1 MKLWK
6 SKKPIGGCV
15 PGKSA
20 ALKQDQQQDSHGS
33 FGNHHHPQQQ
43 QQQQT
48 DSNGIAL
55 APMLSVDRAMSPAQS
70 EDSGLAPERGT
81 TYATITLPRNALHL
95 AITFAERNDLSY
107 PPVVGALSPV
117 GHAADFLAPGD
128 RLHQI
133 DGISTIGLSNQKVMN
148 MLCAG
153 GPDTGPAIVEIEYS
167 LPEYTVSQNSL
178 CVTSKLAQIT
188 VERESGCLGLTL
200 RGGADYPLIVTH
212 VRPHGPVYKT
222 GRLKPGDRLLRVDN
236 VSLIGKTLA
245 EAQQIIKCGGHVSG
259 YTNLTIEYDVSVV
272 QSVEFSMG
280 PLLIEIERPM
290 NDKLGLVLCNYTPAV
305 PPPTGTVSGSSA
317 SGSSTPSSQEKI
329 QEETSGAAGV
339 FIASILPASIA
350 DRCGALSIGDQV
362 LSIDDTMIEHT
373 AFSPDEVMTILDTGT
388 GRGYTQMQ
396 IMPAHALAR
405 RGHTALGSPKYSFS
419 TLESRKS
426 STACRQRQRFARK
439 SSLPLE
445 TPGTPGTLMPSSAGG
460 GGGGGPAGSGILGMG
475 LGLCRAESFP
485 VLLDC
490 SQGAGIVLAEG
501 GSGSSSSGGTGS
513 GGGSGS
519 SGGAVTIAQIL
530 TDSVADRSGC
540 IQAGDRIV
548 AINKMYSLDAAAMR
562 QILDGGSS
570 RSNGNTAPANWL
582 ELEIEFDMPDA
593 VVPSSGVFSVKLLRA
608 GKCGLGLSVSG
619 SSHGGLVISDVKMGS
634 PAHRSGSLRVGD
646 ILLAVDQHPVQHF
659 NVDALLKEETTSGR
673 QNNHGSSD
681 FTTLTIKRVVL
692 PDFLPISSPIYSN
705 CPGPGM
711 GLGLGLGL
719 GSSTEHDLY
728 SSAYVT
734 AGKYADCVSLKSR
747 TPQPDYFRVP
757 SLDDAASLQSV
768 QMRQGTNG
776 WPGSGGTQSNS
787 RSFVTQPNT
796 QSLTTE
802 LPEEEDE
809 QEEQLY
815 PGYELNRYASVDC
828 TALPP
833 PMENKV
839 YGSAASSSS
848 KSSGSS
854 LHQIIFTVRLEPK
867 GGLLGITLAGS
878 EDITK
883 PITISGLVEGMFIE
897 SSKDSLLI
905 PCHTGGI
912 AYKNSQIQVGDQ
924 LLAIDEH
931 SVQGMPL
938 SHATSLLQNLGDLVD
953 LKILRSHDL
962 ANGSHHLPQTQAI
975 YAKVQR
981 RPRSPSANTEA
992 SKESVNGNG
1001 SATGNG
1007 NGSTNGNAN
1016 GNGNPNG
1023 KPRIFHVT
1031 LYKDKVYDD
1040 YGFSVSD
1047 GLYERGVFINRIR
1060 SGGPADMCGLLKPFD
1075 RIMQVNE
1082 MKTQDFDCCLT
1093 VPLIAAAG
1101 DKIEMIMQRSE

>member
-15 PGKSA
+15 PGKSS
-20 ALKQDQQQDSHGS
+20 ALKQEQELTTK
-33 FGNHHHPQQQ
+33 QQQ
-43 QQQQT
+43 QQQQQ

-95 AITFAERNDLSY
+95 AINFAERNDLSY
-107 PPVVGALSPV
+107 PPVIGALNPV

-133 DGISTIGLSNQKVMN
+133 DGISTIGLSNQKIMN
-148 MLCAG
+148 MLCATG
-153 GPDTGPAIVEIEYS
+153 ADTAPAIVEIEYS
-167 LPEYTVSQNSL
+167 LPECISQNSL
-178 CVTSKLAQIT
+178 YVTSKLAQIT

-212 VRPHGPVYKT
+212 VRLHGPVYKT
-222 GRLKPGDRLLRVDN
+222 GRIKPGDRLLRVDN
-236 VSLIGKTLA
+236 ISLIGKTLA
-245 EAQQIIKCGGHVSG
+245 EAQQIIKCGHVSG

-280 PLLIEIERPM
+280 PLLIEIERPL
-290 NDKLGLVLCNYTPAV
+290 NDKLGLVLCNYT
-305 PPPTGTVSGSSA
+305 SSA
-317 SGSSTPSSQEKI
+317 ASSA
-329 QEETSGAAGV
+329 GAATSTDKIDEVAQSGIY
-339 FIASILPASIA
+339 IASILPASIA
-350 DRCGALSIGDQV
+350 DRCGALSVGDQV

-373 AFSPDEVMTILDTGT
+373 AYSPDEVMTILDTST

-405 RGHTALGSPKYSFS
+405 RGHTTLGSPKYSFS

-426 STACRQRQRFARK
+426 TGRQRQRFVRK

-445 TPGTPGTLMPSSAGG
+445 GNGG
-460 GGGGGPAGSGILGMG
+460 GAGHTSS

-490 SQGAGIVLAEG
+490 SQGAGIVLGAA
-501 GSGSSSSGGTGS
+501 SSCGR
-513 GGGSGS
+513 
-519 SGGAVTIAQIL
+519 AVSIAQIL
-530 TDSVADRSGC
+530 PDSVADRSGC
-540 IQAGDRIV
+540 IQPGDRIV
-548 AINKMYSLDAAAMR
+548 AINKMYNLDAAAMR
-562 QILDGGSS
+562 QLLDGRAGS
-570 RSNGNTAPANWL
+570 GAPAAANWL
-582 ELEIEFDMPDA
+582 ELEVEFDMSDA
-593 VVPSSGVFSVKLLRA
+593 VVPSSGVFNVKLLRA
-608 GKCGLGLSVSG
+608 AKCGLGLSVSG
-619 SSHGGLVISDVKMGS
+619 SSHAGLVISDVKMGS
-634 PAHRSGSLRVGD
+634 PAHRCGSLRPGD

-659 NVDALLKEETTSGR
+659 NVDALLKELPTPTPTPTS
-673 QNNHGSSD
+673 SAD
-681 FTTLTIKRVVL
+681 YTTLTIKRVVL
-692 PDFLPISSPIYSN
+692 PDFLPSPIYSN
-705 CPGPGM
+705 CTT
-711 GLGLGLGL
+711 
-719 GSSTEHDLY
+719 STSGAVVAGENELY
-728 SSAYVT
+728 SSAYV
-734 AGKYADCVSLKSR
+734 AGKYGEGKYNDCVSLKSS
-747 TPQPDYFRVP
+747 TPQPDYFRGA
-757 SLDDAASLQSV
+757 SLDETGSLQSV
-768 QMRQGTNG
+768 QLRHAAPNGG
-776 WPGSGGTQSNS
+776 WPTGNGCSNS
-787 RSFVTQPNT
+787 RSFAGAPNT

-802 LPEEEDE
+802 LPVEEEDE
-809 QEEQLY
+809 QDEDDQQQPQQHHAPY
-815 PGYELNRYASVDC
+815 AGYELNRYASVDC

-833 PMENKV
+833 PMESKV

-883 PITISGLVEGMFIE
+883 PITISGLVEG
-897 SSKDSLLI
+897 
-905 PCHTGGI
+905 GI
-912 AYKNSQIQVGDQ
+912 AHKNGQIHVGDQ

-938 SHATSLLQNLGDLVD
+938 SHATSQLHNLGDLVD
-953 LKILRSHDL
+953 LKILRSHDINNSASGNCSL
-962 ANGSHHLPQTQAI
+962 PANQAI

-992 SKESVNGNG
+992 SNS
-1001 SATGNG
+1001 
-1007 NGSTNGNAN
+1007 NA
-1016 GNGNPNG
+1016 
-1023 KPRIFHVT
+1023 KDQQQQQQQRVFHVT

-1060 SGGPADMCGLLKPFD
+1060 SGGPADMCGQLKPFD

>member
-33 FGNHHHPQQQ
+33 FGNHHNP

-107 PPVVGALSPV
+107 PPVVGALNPV

-305 PPPTGTVSGSSA
+305 PPTTATVSGSSA

-460 GGGGGPAGSGILGMG
+460 PAGSGILGMG

-501 GSGSSSSGGTGS
+501 GSGSSSSGGAGS

-530 TDSVADRSGC
+530 NDSVADRSGC

-659 NVDALLKEETTSGR
+659 NVDALLKEETASGR
-673 QNNHGSSD
+673 QNNHGNSD

-705 CPGPGM
+705 CPGPGV

-787 RSFVTQPNT
+787 RSFVPQPNT

-883 PITISGLVEGMFIE
+883 PITISGLVEG
-897 SSKDSLLI
+897 
-905 PCHTGGI
+905 GI

-1007 NGSTNGNAN
+1007 NGNTNGTA
-1016 GNGNPNG
+1016 NGNPNG

>member
-1 MKLWK
+1 LF
-6 SKKPIGGCV
+6 
-15 PGKSA
+15 A
-20 ALKQDQQQDSHGS
+20 
-33 FGNHHHPQQQ
+33 
-43 QQQQT
+43 
-48 DSNGIAL
+48 
-55 APMLSVDRAMSPAQS
+55 VDRAMSPAQS

-148 MLCAG
+148 MLCSG
-153 GPDTGPAIVEIEYS
+153 GSESSPAIVEIEYS
-167 LPEYTVSQNSL
+167 LPEYSKCLSSSPPQGHAQAILHHDGGLSLAVSQNSL

-222 GRLKPGDRLLRVDN
+222 GRIKPGDRLLRVDN

-305 PPPTGTVSGSSA
+305 AASG
-317 SGSSTPSSQEKI
+317 SGSSTPPSNAPDKI
-329 QEETSGAAGV
+329 EESAGV

-350 DRCGALSIGDQV
+350 DRCGALSVGDQV

-426 STACRQRQRFARK
+426 TAGRQRQRFARK

-445 TPGTPGTLMPSSAGG
+445 GPLSGATSATPISAVGGTNSS
-460 GGGGGPAGSGILGMG
+460 SSNLGMG
-475 LGLCRAESFP
+475 LGGLCRAESFP

-490 SQGAGIVLAEG
+490 SHGAGIILTDGHVG
-501 GSGSSSSGGTGS
+501 NQNGTGS
-513 GGGSGS
+513 AAGSGA
-519 SGGAVTIAQIL
+519 GAGVTIAQIL
-530 TDSVADRSGC
+530 ADSVADRSGC

-562 QILDGGSS
+562 QLLEGGSAN
-570 RSNGNTAPANWL
+570 RGGGVLAAPANWL

-619 SSHGGLVISDVKMGS
+619 SSHGGLVIADVKMGS
-634 PAHRSGSLRVGD
+634 PAHRSGSLRSGD

-659 NVDALLKEETTSGR
+659 NVDALLKEEGR
-673 QNNHGSSD
+673 GPHSSNSD

-692 PDFLPISSPIYSN
+692 PDFLPMSSPIYSN
-705 CPGPGM
+705 CPPV
-711 GLGLGLGL
+711 GLGLSLA
-719 GSSTEHDLY
+719 SSGGDHDLY

-734 AGKYADCVSLKSR
+734 SSGKYADCVSLKSR

-757 SLDDAASLQSV
+757 SMDDASLQSV
-768 QMRQGTNG
+768 QLRHGPGTGAGPGQSNG
-776 WPGSGGTQSNS
+776 WPSASNNS
-787 RSFVTQPNT
+787 RSFVSPPNT

-809 QEEQLY
+809 QEQLY

-833 PMENKV
+833 PMESKV

-883 PITISGLVEGMFIE
+883 PITISGLVEG
-897 SSKDSLLI
+897 
-905 PCHTGGI
+905 GI
-912 AYKNSQIQVGDQ
+912 AHKNGQIHVGDQ

-938 SHATSLLQNLGDLVD
+938 SHATSLLQNLGELVD

-962 ANGSHHLPQTQAI
+962 ANGSSGASHLLPQTQAI

-992 SKESVNGNG
+992 SKESLGNG
-1001 SATGNG
+1001 SSSNNNNNNSNANGSGNTNGNG
-1007 NGSTNGNAN
+1007 NG
-1016 GNGNPNG
+1016 NG

-1101 DKIEMIMQRSE
+1101 DKIEMIMQRTE

>member
-15 PGKSA
+15 PGKSS
-20 ALKQDQQQDSHGS
+20 ALKQEQELHH
-33 FGNHHHPQQQ
+33 HHHPHPHPHPQQLQ
-43 QQQQT
+43 QHPQSE
-48 DSNGIAL
+48 SNGIAL

-107 PPVVGALSPV
+107 PPVVGALNPV

-148 MLCAG
+148 MLCADASG
-153 GPDTGPAIVEIEYS
+153 GGAPAIVEIEYS
-167 LPEYTVSQNSL
+167 LPEYISQNSL
-178 CVTSKLAQIT
+178 CVSSKLAQIT

-222 GRLKPGDRLLRVDN
+222 GRIKPGDRLLRVDN
-236 VSLIGKTLA
+236 ISLIGKTLA
-245 EAQQIIKCGGHVSG
+245 EAQQIIKCGGVHVSGG

-290 NDKLGLVLCNYTPAV
+290 NDKLGLVLCNYTAAMAAA
-305 PPPTGTVSGSSA
+305 GSNSVSG
-317 SGSSTPSSQEKI
+317 SGSSTPSSGGEKLEDMVLVVT
-329 QEETSGAAGV
+329 QPGV
-339 FIASILPASIA
+339 YIASILPASIA
-350 DRCGALSIGDQV
+350 DRCGALSVGDQV
-362 LSIDDTMIEHT
+362 LSIDDTMIEHS
-373 AFSPDEVMTILDTGT
+373 AYSPDEVMTILDTST

-426 STACRQRQRFARK
+426 TSASATTGRQRQRFARK

-445 TPGTPGTLMPSSAGG
+445 GLPMAVAAGG
-460 GGGGGPAGSGILGMG
+460 GGGAGGAGQGHASSS

-490 SQGAGIVLAEG
+490 SQGAGIVLAG
-501 GSGSSSSGGTGS
+501 GDA
-513 GGGSGS
+513 
-519 SGGAVTIAQIL
+519 GGAMTIGQIL
-530 TDSVADRSGC
+530 ADSVADRSGC
-540 IQAGDRIV
+540 IQIGDRIV
-548 AINKMYSLDAAAMR
+548 AINKMYSLDAMAMR
-562 QILDGGSS
+562 QLLEGGSL
-570 RSNGNTAPANWL
+570 RHTSNGNGHGNGNGNGSNGNISNMNGAPANWL

-593 VVPSSGVFSVKLLRA
+593 VVPSSGVFNVKLLRA

-634 PAHRSGSLRVGD
+634 PAHRSGSLRAGD

-659 NVDALLKEETTSGR
+659 NVDSLLKDS
-673 QNNHGSSD
+673 QPMQQQSGSSPPVSPSSTAAD

-692 PDFLPISSPIYSN
+692 PDFLPMASSPIYSN
-705 CPGPGM
+705 CPSGM
-711 GLGLGLGL
+711 P
-719 GSSTEHDLY
+719 EHDLY

-734 AGKYADCVSLKSR
+734 AGKYADCISLKSR
-747 TPQPDYFRVP
+747 TPQPEYFRLP
-757 SLDDAASLQSV
+757 MQQQQQLEDQSSSSV
-768 QMRQGTNG
+768 QMRHVGG
-776 WPGSGGTQSNS
+776 GSFS
-787 RSFVTQPNT
+787 RSFGGANT

-802 LPEEEDE
+802 LPEEEEEDEDE
-809 QEEQLY
+809 QDEEEQQQEQLY
-815 PGYELNRYASVDC
+815 TGYELNRYASVDC

-833 PMENKV
+833 PMESKV

-878 EDITK
+878 EDIAK
-883 PITISGLVEGMFIE
+883 PITISGLVEG
-897 SSKDSLLI
+897 
-905 PCHTGGI
+905 GI
-912 AYKNSQIQVGDQ
+912 GHKNGQIHVGDQ

-953 LKILRSHDL
+953 LKILRSHADL
-962 ANGSHHLPQTQAI
+962 ANGSHHLPSQTQAI

-981 RPRSPSANTEA
+981 RPRSPS
-992 SKESVNGNG
+992 KESTCNGNLNG
-1001 SATGNG
+1001 SANG
-1007 NGSTNGNAN
+1007 SANGSTNGSAN
-1016 GNGNPNG
+1016 GCGSGSGNGSG
-1023 KPRIFHVT
+1023 KQRIFHVT

-1060 SGGPADMCGLLKPFD
+1060 SGGPADMCGQLKPFD

-1101 DKIEMIMQRSE
+1101 DKIEMIMQRTE

>member
-20 ALKQDQQQDSHGS
+20 ALKQDQQDAHGS
-33 FGNHHHPQQQ
+33 FNGHHHAQSQSQSQQQ
-43 QQQQT
+43 QHPQT
-48 DSNGIAL
+48 ETNGLAL

-107 PPVVGALSPV
+107 PPVVGALNPV

-133 DGISTIGLSNQKVMN
+133 DGITTIGLSNQKVIN

-153 GPDTGPAIVEIEYS
+153 GADAGPAIVEIEYS

-212 VRPHGPVYKT
+212 VRPHGPVHKT
-222 GRLKPGDRLLRVDN
+222 GRIKPGDRLLRVDN
-236 VSLIGKTLA
+236 ISLIGKTLA

-290 NDKLGLVLCNYTPAV
+290 NDKLGLVLCNYTPAG
-305 PPPTGTVSGSSA
+305 PNSA
-317 SGSSTPSSQEKI
+317 NSGSSTPSSGEKI
-329 QEETSGAAGV
+329 EESSGV

-373 AFSPDEVMTILDTGT
+373 AFTPDEVMTILDTST

-426 STACRQRQRFARK
+426 STAGRQRQRFARK

-445 TPGTPGTLMPSSAGG
+445 GAGQTNPGSGSAATGG
-460 GGGGGPAGSGILGMG
+460 GIHGSSSLGMG

-490 SQGAGIVLAEG
+490 SHGAGIVLADGVG
-501 GSGSSSSGGTGS
+501 GGGG
-513 GGGSGS
+513 GGGSA
-519 SGGAVTIAQIL
+519 GGAVAIAQIL
-530 TDSVADRSGC
+530 ADSVADRSGC
-540 IQAGDRIV
+540 IQVGDRIV
-548 AINKMYSLDAAAMR
+548 AINKMYSLDAASMR
-562 QILDGGSS
+562 QILEGGVAARTNAPS
-570 RSNGNTAPANWL
+570 SNGNSAPANWL

-593 VVPSSGVFSVKLLRA
+593 VVPSSGVFSVKLPRA

-619 SSHGGLVISDVKMGS
+619 SSHGGLVVSDVKMGS

-659 NVDALLKEETTSGR
+659 NVDALLKEEGR
-673 QNNHGSSD
+673 PSHGSSD

-705 CPGPGM
+705 CPASGLTM
-711 GLGLGLGL
+711 GLGVGLGL
-719 GSSTEHDLY
+719 GSGGDHDLY

-734 AGKYADCVSLKSR
+734 SGKYADCVSLKSR

-757 SLDDAASLQSV
+757 SMDDASLQSV
-768 QMRQGTNG
+768 QMRSGSGSGGQVNG
-776 WPGSGGTQSNS
+776 WPNS
-787 RSFVTQPNT
+787 RSYVAPQNT

-809 QEEQLY
+809 QEQLY

-833 PMENKV
+833 PMESKV

-883 PITISGLVEGMFIE
+883 PITISGVVE
-897 SSKDSLLI
+897 
-905 PCHTGGI
+905 GGI
-912 AYKNSQIQVGDQ
+912 AHKNSQIQVGDQ

-962 ANGSHHLPQTQAI
+962 ANGSHLLPQTQAI

-1001 SATGNG
+1001 AGSASGSGSGSGSGSSNG
-1007 NGSTNGNAN
+1007 
-1016 GNGNPNG
+1016 NG

>member
-6 SKKPIGGCV
+6 SKKPISGCV

-20 ALKQDQQQDSHGS
+20 ALKQDQQQ
-33 FGNHHHPQQQ
+33 QQQ
-43 QQQQT
+43 QQQQQDALNNGSFNGQHHHSQQHPQS
-48 DSNGIAL
+48 DSSGIAL

-148 MLCAG
+148 MLCSG
-153 GPDTGPAIVEIEYS
+153 GAESGPAIVEIEYS

-222 GRLKPGDRLLRVDN
+222 GRIKPGDRLLRVDN

-305 PPPTGTVSGSSA
+305 AASG
-317 SGSSTPSSQEKI
+317 SGSSTPPGSVPEKI
-329 QEETSGAAGV
+329 EESAGV

-350 DRCGALSIGDQV
+350 DRCGALSVGDQV

-373 AFSPDEVMTILDTGT
+373 AFGPDEVMTILDTGT

-426 STACRQRQRFARK
+426 TAGRQRQRFARK

-445 TPGTPGTLMPSSAGG
+445 GPLSGATSATPVTAGG
-460 GGGGGPAGSGILGMG
+460 ASSSSNLGMG

-490 SQGAGIVLAEG
+490 SHGAGIILADG
-501 GSGSSSSGGTGS
+501 VGTGS
-513 GGGSGS
+513 AAGSGA
-519 SGGAVTIAQIL
+519 GTGAVTIAQIL
-530 TDSVADRSGC
+530 ADSVADRSGC

-562 QILDGGSS
+562 QLLDGGSAN
-570 RSNGNTAPANWL
+570 RGGGAGAVAAPANWL

-619 SSHGGLVISDVKMGS
+619 SSHGGLVIADVKMGS
-634 PAHRSGSLRVGD
+634 PAHRSGSLRSGD

-659 NVDALLKEETTSGR
+659 NVDALLKEEGR
-673 QNNHGSSD
+673 GPHNNSNSD

-692 PDFLPISSPIYSN
+692 PDFLPMSSPIYSN
-705 CPGPGM
+705 CPPV
-711 GLGLGLGL
+711 GLGLGVGL
-719 GSSTEHDLY
+719 ATSGGDHDLY

-734 AGKYADCVSLKSR
+734 SSGKYADCVSLKSR

-757 SLDDAASLQSV
+757 SMDDASLQSV
-768 QMRQGTNG
+768 QLRHGPGTVQGPGQGQGNG
-776 WPGSGGTQSNS
+776 WTSANNS
-787 RSFVTQPNT
+787 RSFVSPPNT

-809 QEEQLY
+809 QEQEQLY

-833 PMENKV
+833 PMESKV

-878 EDITK
+878 EDVTK
-883 PITISGLVEGMFIE
+883 PITISGLVEG
-897 SSKDSLLI
+897 
-905 PCHTGGI
+905 GI
-912 AYKNSQIQVGDQ
+912 AHKNGQIHVGDQ

-953 LKILRSHDL
+953 LKILRGHDL
-962 ANGSHHLPQTQAI
+962 ANGSGGGHLLPQTQAI

-992 SKESVNGNG
+992 SKESL
-1001 SATGNG
+1001 GNG
-1007 NGSTNGNAN
+1007 NNNNNNNSSSSNATGSGNTNG
-1016 GNGNPNG
+1016 NG

-1101 DKIEMIMQRSE
+1101 DKIEMIMQRTE

>member
-15 PGKSA
+15 PGKST
-20 ALKQDQQQDSHGS
+20 ALKQDQHQQTHESKNSTSNG
-33 FGNHHHPQQQ
+33 FHHPQ
-43 QQQQT
+43 T
-48 DSNGIAL
+48 DTAL
-55 APMLSVDRAMSPAQS
+55 SPIISGVDRAMSPAQS

-107 PPVVGALSPV
+107 PPVVGSLNPV

-133 DGISTIGLSNQKVMN
+133 DGTSTIGLSNQKVMN

-153 GPDTGPAIVEIEYS
+153 GLDLGPAIVEIEYS
-167 LPEYTVSQNSL
+167 LPEYISQNSL

-212 VRPHGPVYKT
+212 VRPQGPVYKT
-222 GRLKPGDRLLRVDN
+222 GRIKPGDRLLRVDN
-236 VSLIGKTLA
+236 ISLIGKTLT

-290 NDKLGLVLCNYTPAV
+290 NEKLGLVLCNYPSGM
-305 PPPTGTVSGSSA
+305 PVSG
-317 SGSSTPSSQEKI
+317 SGSSTPSSGEKI
-329 QEETSGAAGV
+329 EESANI

-350 DRCGALSIGDQV
+350 DRCGALSVGDQV
-362 LSIDDTMIEHT
+362 LSIDETMIENS
-373 AFSPDEVMTILDTGT
+373 AFSPDELMTILDTST

-405 RGHTALGSPKYSFS
+405 HCHTALGSPKYSFG

-426 STACRQRQRFARK
+426 STAGRQRQRLSRK

-445 TPGTPGTLMPSSAGG
+445 SQVSTLSATGTAGVT
-460 GGGGGPAGSGILGMG
+460 AG

-490 SQGAGIVLAEG
+490 SQGAGIVLGESGANMPGAG
-501 GSGSSSSGGTGS
+501 GP
-513 GGGSGS
+513 
-519 SGGAVTIAQIL
+519 GAVTIDKIIA
-530 TDSVADRSGC
+530 DSVADRSGC
-540 IQAGDRIV
+540 IQTGDRIV

-562 QILDGGSS
+562 QLLEGGFT
-570 RSNGNTAPANWL
+570 RSGGGNSGTPANWL

-593 VVPSSGVFSVKLLRA
+593 VVPSSGVFSVKLLTA
-608 GKCGLGLSVSG
+608 GKRGLGLSVSG
-619 SSHGGLVISDVKMGS
+619 ASHGGLVISDVKMGS
-634 PAHRSGSLRVGD
+634 PAHRSGSLRSGD

-659 NVDALLKEETTSGR
+659 NVDALLTEEGR
-673 QNNHGSSD
+673 SQNSSQSFSE
-681 FTTLTIKRVVL
+681 FTTVTIKRVVL
-692 PDFLPISSPIYSN
+692 PDFLPMSIPIYSN
-705 CPGPGM
+705 CPASGNN
-711 GLGLGLGL
+711 LGTGIGA
-719 GSSTEHDLY
+719 SANFPTDHDLY
-728 SSAYVT
+728 SSTYVT
-734 AGKYADCVSLKSR
+734 AGKYADCVSLKSK
-747 TPQPDYFRVP
+747 TPQPEYFRVP
-757 SLDDAASLQSV
+757 SMDDASLQSV
-768 QMRQGTNG
+768 QLRSGAGSAGGQTKG
-776 WPGSGGTQSNS
+776 WSTGVNS
-787 RSFVTQPNT
+787 RSFVMPPNT

-809 QEEQLY
+809 QEQLY
-815 PGYELNRYASVDC
+815 AGYELNRYASVDC

-848 KSSGSS
+848 KSSCSS

-883 PITISGLVEGMFIE
+883 PITISGLVEG
-897 SSKDSLLI
+897 
-905 PCHTGGI
+905 GI
-912 AYKNSQIQVGDQ
+912 AQKNGQINVGDQ

-931 SVQGMPL
+931 SVQGIPL

-953 LKILRSHDL
+953 LKILRGHDL
-962 ANGSHHLPQTQAI
+962 ANRSHVPQAQAI
-975 YAKVQR
+975 YAKIQR
-981 RPRSPSANTEA
+981 RPRSPSSNMDGI
-992 SKESVNGNG
+992 KE
-1001 SATGNG
+1001 TGNG
-1007 NGSTNGNAN
+1007 NASQDDSAN
-1016 GNGNPNG
+1016 GIVSGS
-1023 KPRIFHVT
+1023 PRIFHVV

-1060 SGGPADMCGLLKPFD
+1060 TGGPADFCGLLKPFD

-1082 MKTQDFDCCLT
+1082 IKTQDFDCCLT

-1101 DKIEMIMQRSE
+1101 DKIEMIMQRTE

>member
-33 FGNHHHPQQQ
+33 FGNHHNP

-107 PPVVGALSPV
+107 PPVVGALNPV

-167 LPEYTVSQNSL
+167 LPEYISQNSL

-305 PPPTGTVSGSSA
+305 PPTTATVSGSSA

-460 GGGGGPAGSGILGMG
+460 PAGSGILGMG

-501 GSGSSSSGGTGS
+501 GSGSSSSGGAGS

-530 TDSVADRSGC
+530 NDSVADRSGC

-659 NVDALLKEETTSGR
+659 NVDALLKEETASGR
-673 QNNHGSSD
+673 QNNHGNSD

-705 CPGPGM
+705 CPGPGV

-776 WPGSGGTQSNS
+776 WPGIGGTQSNS
-787 RSFVTQPNT
+787 RSFVPQPNT

-883 PITISGLVEGMFIE
+883 PITISGLVEG
-897 SSKDSLLI
+897 
-905 PCHTGGI
+905 GI

-1007 NGSTNGNAN
+1007 NGNTNGTA
-1016 GNGNPNG
+1016 NGNPNG

>member
-6 SKKPIGGCV
+6 SKKPIVGCV

-20 ALKQDQQQDSHGS
+20 ALKQDQQQQQQESQNNTFNG
-33 FGNHHHPQQQ
+33 GHHHPS
-43 QQQQT
+43 T
-48 DSNGIAL
+48 DTSL

-107 PPVVGALSPV
+107 PPVVGSLSPV

-148 MLCAG
+148 MLCSG
-153 GPDTGPAIVEIEYS
+153 GSDAGPAIVEIEYS

-222 GRLKPGDRLLRVDN
+222 GRIKPGDRLLRVDN

-305 PPPTGTVSGSSA
+305 PMPTSG
-317 SGSSTPSSQEKI
+317 SGSSTPSSGEKI
-329 QEETSGAAGV
+329 EESAGV

-350 DRCGALSIGDQV
+350 DRCGALSVGDQV

-373 AFSPDEVMTILDTGT
+373 AFSPDEVMTILDTST

-426 STACRQRQRFARK
+426 STAGRQRQRFARK

-445 TPGTPGTLMPSSAGG
+445 NPVGT
-460 GGGGGPAGSGILGMG
+460 AGSSSTGGSVATTGIHGSSSLGMG

-490 SQGAGIVLAEG
+490 SHGAGIMLAESGSG
-501 GSGSSSSGGTGS
+501 GSGS
-513 GGGSGS
+513 
-519 SGGAVTIAQIL
+519 GGAVAIAQIL
-530 TDSVADRSGC
+530 ADSVADRSGC

-562 QILDGGSS
+562 QLLEGGSS
-570 RSNGNTAPANWL
+570 RNGGGNPTGTPANWL

-634 PAHRSGSLRVGD
+634 PAHRSGSLRSGD

-659 NVDALLKEETTSGR
+659 NVDALLKEEGSR
-673 QNNHGSSD
+673 SQNPSHSSSD

-692 PDFLPISSPIYSN
+692 PDFLPMSSPIYSN
-705 CPGPGM
+705 CPASGINLGM
-711 GLGLGLGL
+711 GMGV
-719 GSSTEHDLY
+719 STSTDHDLY

-757 SLDDAASLQSV
+757 SMDDASLQSV
-768 QMRQGTNG
+768 QMRS
-776 WPGSGGTQSNS
+776 GSGSGSGSTGGGGGGGQANCWSTGVNS
-787 RSFVTQPNT
+787 RSFVAPPNT

-809 QEEQLY
+809 QEQLY

-883 PITISGLVEGMFIE
+883 PITISGLVEG
-897 SSKDSLLI
+897 
-905 PCHTGGI
+905 GI
-912 AYKNSQIQVGDQ
+912 AHKNGQIHVSDQ

-962 ANGSHHLPQTQAI
+962 ANGSHLPQTQAI

-981 RPRSPSANTEA
+981 RPRSPSANTEG
-992 SKESVNGNG
+992 SKESGNGN
-1001 SATGNG
+1001 ANG
-1007 NGSTNGNAN
+1007 NGSTNGN
-1016 GNGNPNG
+1016 GSV
-1023 KPRIFHVT
+1023 KPRVFHVT

-1101 DKIEMIMQRSE
+1101 DKIEMIMQRTE

>member
-6 SKKPIGGCV
+6 SKKPISGCV

-20 ALKQDQQQDSHGS
+20 ALKQDQQQ
-33 FGNHHHPQQQ
+33 QQQ
-43 QQQQT
+43 QDSLNNGSFNGQHHHSQQHPQS
-48 DSNGIAL
+48 DSSGIAL

-95 AITFAERNDLSY
+95 AITFA
-107 PPVVGALSPV
+107 
-117 GHAADFLAPGD
+117 
-128 RLHQI
+128 
-133 DGISTIGLSNQKVMN
+133 
-148 MLCAG
+148 
-153 GPDTGPAIVEIEYS
+153 
-167 LPEYTVSQNSL
+167 
-178 CVTSKLAQIT
+178 
-188 VERESGCLGLTL
+188 
-200 RGGADYPLIVTH
+200 
-212 VRPHGPVYKT
+212 
-222 GRLKPGDRLLRVDN
+222 
-236 VSLIGKTLA
+236 
-245 EAQQIIKCGGHVSG
+245 
-259 YTNLTIEYDVSVV
+259 
-272 QSVEFSMG
+272 
-280 PLLIEIERPM
+280 
-290 NDKLGLVLCNYTPAV
+290 
-305 PPPTGTVSGSSA
+305 
-317 SGSSTPSSQEKI
+317 
-329 QEETSGAAGV
+329 
-339 FIASILPASIA
+339 
-350 DRCGALSIGDQV
+350 
-362 LSIDDTMIEHT
+362 
-373 AFSPDEVMTILDTGT
+373 
-388 GRGYTQMQ
+388 
-396 IMPAHALAR
+396 
-405 RGHTALGSPKYSFS
+405 GHTALGSPKYSFS

-426 STACRQRQRFARK
+426 TAGRQRQRFARK

-445 TPGTPGTLMPSSAGG
+445 GPLSSAASV
-460 GGGGGPAGSGILGMG
+460 PAGGTSNMG

-490 SQGAGIVLAEG
+490 SHGAGIILADALG
-501 GSGSSSSGGTGS
+501 NGTGAGTAAGSGAAA
-513 GGGSGS
+513 
-519 SGGAVTIAQIL
+519 GAVTIAKIL
-530 TDSVADRSGC
+530 ADSVADRSGC

-562 QILDGGSS
+562 QLLEGGNAN
-570 RSNGNTAPANWL
+570 RSGGGGGGGVAAPANWL

-619 SSHGGLVISDVKMGS
+619 SSHGGLVIADVKMGS
-634 PAHRSGSLRVGD
+634 PAHRSGSLRSGD

-659 NVDALLKEETTSGR
+659 NVDALLKEEARGPHSS
-673 QNNHGSSD
+673 NSD

-692 PDFLPISSPIYSN
+692 PDFLPMSSPIYSN
-705 CPGPGM
+705 CPPV
-711 GLGLGLGL
+711 GLGLGLA
-719 GSSTEHDLY
+719 SSGGDHDLY

-734 AGKYADCVSLKSR
+734 SSGKYADCVSLKSR

-757 SLDDAASLQSV
+757 SMDDASLQSV
-768 QMRQGTNG
+768 QLRHGPGAGSGSGQGQSNG
-776 WPGSGGTQSNS
+776 WPSNS
-787 RSFVTQPNT
+787 RSFVSPPNT

-809 QEEQLY
+809 QEQLY

-833 PMENKV
+833 PMESKV

-883 PITISGLVEGMFIE
+883 PITISGLVEG
-897 SSKDSLLI
+897 
-905 PCHTGGI
+905 GI
-912 AYKNSQIQVGDQ
+912 AHKNGQIHVGDQ

-938 SHATSLLQNLGDLVD
+938 SHATSLLQNLGELVD

-962 ANGSHHLPQTQAI
+962 ANGSSSGGGGGGGGGGDSHLLPQTQAI

-992 SKESVNGNG
+992 SKESNNNNSNANG
-1001 SATGNG
+1001 SGN
-1007 NGSTNGNAN
+1007 TNGNAN
-1016 GNGNPNG
+1016 GNG

>member
-20 ALKQDQQQDSHGS
+20 ALKQDQQQ
-33 FGNHHHPQQQ
+33 QQQ
-43 QQQQT
+43 QQQDSHNNSFNGHHHPPT
-48 DSNGIAL
+48 DTAL

-107 PPVVGALSPV
+107 PPVVGSLNPV

-153 GPDTGPAIVEIEYS
+153 GSDACPAIVEIEYS
-167 LPEYTVSQNSL
+167 LPECTVSQNSL

-222 GRLKPGDRLLRVDN
+222 GRIKPGDRLLRVDN

-290 NDKLGLVLCNYTPAV
+290 NDKLGLVLCNYTAAV
-305 PPPTGTVSGSSA
+305 PASG
-317 SGSSTPSSQEKI
+317 SGSSTPSSGEKI
-329 QEETSGAAGV
+329 EESAGV

-350 DRCGALSIGDQV
+350 DRCGALSVGDQV

-373 AFSPDEVMTILDTGT
+373 AFSPDEVMTILDTST

-426 STACRQRQRFARK
+426 STAGRQRQRFARK

-445 TPGTPGTLMPSSAGG
+445 NPACGTPGSTGGSVGTGGIHGSS
-460 GGGGGPAGSGILGMG
+460 SLGMG

-490 SQGAGIVLAEG
+490 SHGAGIILSESGSGSG
-501 GSGSSSSGGTGS
+501 GSG
-513 GGGSGS
+513 
-519 SGGAVTIAQIL
+519 AVAIAQIVA
-530 TDSVADRSGC
+530 DSVADRSGC

-562 QILDGGSS
+562 QLLEGGSS
-570 RSNGNTAPANWL
+570 RNGASNGTPANWL

-593 VVPSSGVFSVKLLRA
+593 VVPASGVFSVKLLRA

-634 PAHRSGSLRVGD
+634 PAHRSGSLRSGD

-659 NVDALLKEETTSGR
+659 NVDALLKEEGR
-673 QNNHGSSD
+673 SQNPSHSSSD
-681 FTTLTIKRVVL
+681 FTTLTIKRIVL
-692 PDFLPISSPIYSN
+692 PDFLPMSSPIYSN
-705 CPGPGM
+705 CPASGINLGM
-711 GLGLGLGL
+711 GMGV
-719 GSSTEHDLY
+719 STSTDHDLY

-757 SLDDAASLQSV
+757 SMDDASLQSV
-768 QMRQGTNG
+768 QLRS
-776 WPGSGGTQSNS
+776 GSGSNGGNQAGNSWSTGVNS
-787 RSFVTQPNT
+787 RSYVAPPNT

-809 QEEQLY
+809 QEQMY

-883 PITISGLVEGMFIE
+883 SITISGLVEG
-897 SSKDSLLI
+897 
-905 PCHTGGI
+905 GI
-912 AYKNSQIQVGDQ
+912 AHKNGQIHVGDQ

-962 ANGSHHLPQTQAI
+962 ANGSHLPQTQAI

-992 SKESVNGNG
+992 SKESGSGNVNGG
-1001 SATGNG
+1001 GA
-1007 NGSTNGNAN
+1007 AN
-1016 GNGNPNG
+1016 GNSGSG
-1023 KPRIFHVT
+1023 KPRVFHVT

>member
-6 SKKPIGGCV
+6 SKKPISGCV

-20 ALKQDQQQDSHGS
+20 ALKQDQQQ
-33 FGNHHHPQQQ
+33 QQQ
-43 QQQQT
+43 QDSLNNGSFNGQHHHSQQHPQS
-48 DSNGIAL
+48 DSSGIAL

-148 MLCAG
+148 MLCSG
-153 GPDTGPAIVEIEYS
+153 GSESGPAIVEIEYS

-222 GRLKPGDRLLRVDN
+222 GRIKPGDRLLRVDN

-305 PPPTGTVSGSSA
+305 AASG
-317 SGSSTPSSQEKI
+317 SGSSTPPSSAQEKI
-329 QEETSGAAGV
+329 EESAGV

-350 DRCGALSIGDQV
+350 DRCGALSVGDQV
-362 LSIDDTMIEHT
+362 LSIDDTMIEHN

-426 STACRQRQRFARK
+426 TAGRQRQRFARK

-445 TPGTPGTLMPSSAGG
+445 GPLSSAASV
-460 GGGGGPAGSGILGMG
+460 PAGGTSNMG

-490 SQGAGIVLAEG
+490 SHGAGIILADALG
-501 GSGSSSSGGTGS
+501 NGTGAGTAAGSGAAA
-513 GGGSGS
+513 
-519 SGGAVTIAQIL
+519 GAVTIAKIL
-530 TDSVADRSGC
+530 ADSVADRSGC

-562 QILDGGSS
+562 QLLEGGNAN
-570 RSNGNTAPANWL
+570 RSGGGGGGGVAAPANWL

-619 SSHGGLVISDVKMGS
+619 SSHGGLVIADVKMGS
-634 PAHRSGSLRVGD
+634 PAHRSGSLRSGD

-659 NVDALLKEETTSGR
+659 NVDALLKEEARGPHSS
-673 QNNHGSSD
+673 NSD

-692 PDFLPISSPIYSN
+692 PDFLPMSSPIYSN
-705 CPGPGM
+705 CPPV
-711 GLGLGLGL
+711 GLGLGLA
-719 GSSTEHDLY
+719 SSGGDHDLY

-734 AGKYADCVSLKSR
+734 SSGKYADCVSLKSR

-757 SLDDAASLQSV
+757 SMDDASLQSV
-768 QMRQGTNG
+768 QLRHGPGAGSGSGQGQSNG
-776 WPGSGGTQSNS
+776 WPSNS
-787 RSFVTQPNT
+787 RSFVSPPNT

-809 QEEQLY
+809 QEQLY

-833 PMENKV
+833 PMESKV

-883 PITISGLVEGMFIE
+883 PITISGLVEG
-897 SSKDSLLI
+897 
-905 PCHTGGI
+905 GI
-912 AYKNSQIQVGDQ
+912 AHKNGQIHVGDQ

-938 SHATSLLQNLGDLVD
+938 SHATSLLQNLGELVD

-962 ANGSHHLPQTQAI
+962 ANGSSSGGGGGGGGGGDSHLLPQTQAI

-992 SKESVNGNG
+992 SKESNNNNSNANG
-1001 SATGNG
+1001 SGN
-1007 NGSTNGNAN
+1007 TNGNAN
-1016 GNGNPNG
+1016 GNG

>member
-15 PGKSA
+15 PGKSS
-20 ALKQDQQQDSHGS
+20 ALKQEQELTTK
-33 FGNHHHPQQQ
+33 QQQ
-43 QQQQT
+43 QQQQQ

-95 AITFAERNDLSY
+95 AINFAERNDLSY
-107 PPVVGALSPV
+107 PPVIGALNPV

-133 DGISTIGLSNQKVMN
+133 DGISTIGLSNQKIMN
-148 MLCAG
+148 MLCATG
-153 GPDTGPAIVEIEYS
+153 ADTAPAIVEIEYS
-167 LPEYTVSQNSL
+167 LPECISQNSL
-178 CVTSKLAQIT
+178 YVTSKLAQIT

-212 VRPHGPVYKT
+212 VRLHGPVYKT
-222 GRLKPGDRLLRVDN
+222 GRIKPGDRLLRVDN
-236 VSLIGKTLA
+236 ISLIGKTLA
-245 EAQQIIKCGGHVSG
+245 EAQQIIKCGHVSG

-280 PLLIEIERPM
+280 PLLIEIERPL
-290 NDKLGLVLCNYTPAV
+290 NDKLGLVLCNYT
-305 PPPTGTVSGSSA
+305 SSA
-317 SGSSTPSSQEKI
+317 TSSA
-329 QEETSGAAGV
+329 GAATSTDKIDEVAQSGIY
-339 FIASILPASIA
+339 IASILPASIA
-350 DRCGALSIGDQV
+350 DRCGALSVGDQV

-373 AFSPDEVMTILDTGT
+373 AYSPDEVMTILDTST

-405 RGHTALGSPKYSFS
+405 RGHTTLGSPKYSFS

-426 STACRQRQRFARK
+426 TGRQRQRFVRK

-445 TPGTPGTLMPSSAGG
+445 GNGG
-460 GGGGGPAGSGILGMG
+460 GAGHTSS

-490 SQGAGIVLAEG
+490 SQGAGIVLGAA
-501 GSGSSSSGGTGS
+501 SSCGR
-513 GGGSGS
+513 
-519 SGGAVTIAQIL
+519 AVSIAQIL
-530 TDSVADRSGC
+530 PDSVADRSGC
-540 IQAGDRIV
+540 IQPGDRIV

-562 QILDGGSS
+562 QLLDGRAGS
-570 RSNGNTAPANWL
+570 GAPAAANWL
-582 ELEIEFDMPDA
+582 ELEVEFDMPDA
-593 VVPSSGVFSVKLLRA
+593 VVPSSGVFNVKLLRA
-608 GKCGLGLSVSG
+608 AKCGLGLSVSG
-619 SSHGGLVISDVKMGS
+619 SSHAGLVISDVKMGS
-634 PAHRSGSLRVGD
+634 PAHRCGSLRPGD

-659 NVDALLKEETTSGR
+659 NVDALLKELPTPTPTPTS
-673 QNNHGSSD
+673 SAD
-681 FTTLTIKRVVL
+681 YTTLTIKRVVL
-692 PDFLPISSPIYSN
+692 PDFLPSPIYSN
-705 CPGPGM
+705 CTT
-711 GLGLGLGL
+711 
-719 GSSTEHDLY
+719 STSGAVVAGENELY
-728 SSAYVT
+728 SSAYV
-734 AGKYADCVSLKSR
+734 AGKYGEGKYNDCVSLKSS
-747 TPQPDYFRVP
+747 TPQPDYFRGA
-757 SLDDAASLQSV
+757 SLDETGSLQSV
-768 QMRQGTNG
+768 QLRHAAPNGG
-776 WPGSGGTQSNS
+776 WPTGNGCSNS
-787 RSFVTQPNT
+787 RSFAGAPNT

-802 LPEEEDE
+802 LPVEEEDE
-809 QEEQLY
+809 QDEDDQQQSQSQPHHGPY
-815 PGYELNRYASVDC
+815 AGYELNRYASVDC

-833 PMENKV
+833 PMESKV

-883 PITISGLVEGMFIE
+883 PITISGLVEG
-897 SSKDSLLI
+897 
-905 PCHTGGI
+905 GI
-912 AYKNSQIQVGDQ
+912 AHKNGQIHVGDQ

-938 SHATSLLQNLGDLVD
+938 SHATSQLHNLGDLVD
-953 LKILRSHDL
+953 LKILRSHDINNSASGNCSL
-962 ANGSHHLPQTQAI
+962 PANQAI

-992 SKESVNGNG
+992 SNS
-1001 SATGNG
+1001 
-1007 NGSTNGNAN
+1007 NA
-1016 GNGNPNG
+1016 
-1023 KPRIFHVT
+1023 KDQQQQQQQQRVFHVT

-1060 SGGPADMCGLLKPFD
+1060 SGGPADMCGQLKPFD

>member
-6 SKKPIGGCV
+6 SKKPISGCV

-20 ALKQDQQQDSHGS
+20 ALKQDQQQ
-33 FGNHHHPQQQ
+33 QQQ
-43 QQQQT
+43 QDSLNNGSFNGQHHHSQQHPQS
-48 DSNGIAL
+48 DSSGIAL

-148 MLCAG
+148 MLCSG
-153 GPDTGPAIVEIEYS
+153 GAESGPAIVEIEYS

-222 GRLKPGDRLLRVDN
+222 GRIKPGDRLLRVDN

-305 PPPTGTVSGSSA
+305 AASG
-317 SGSSTPSSQEKI
+317 SGSSTPPSSVPEKI
-329 QEETSGAAGV
+329 EESAGV

-350 DRCGALSIGDQV
+350 DRCGALSVGDQV

-426 STACRQRQRFARK
+426 TAGRQRQRFARK

-445 TPGTPGTLMPSSAGG
+445 GPMSGATSATPVTAGG
-460 GGGGGPAGSGILGMG
+460 GTNSSSNLGMG

-490 SQGAGIVLAEG
+490 SHGAGIILADAIG
-501 GSGSSSSGGTGS
+501 NQTGTGPAT
-513 GGGSGS
+513 GSAAGA
-519 SGGAVTIAQIL
+519 GAVTIAQIL

-562 QILDGGSS
+562 QLLEGGSAN
-570 RSNGNTAPANWL
+570 RGGGGVAAPANWL

-619 SSHGGLVISDVKMGS
+619 SSHGGLVIADVKMGS
-634 PAHRSGSLRVGD
+634 PAHRSGSLRSGD

-659 NVDALLKEETTSGR
+659 NVDALLKEEGR
-673 QNNHGSSD
+673 GPHNSNSD

-692 PDFLPISSPIYSN
+692 PDFLPMSSPIYSN
-705 CPGPGM
+705 CPPV
-711 GLGLGLGL
+711 GLGLGLA
-719 GSSTEHDLY
+719 SSGGDHDLY

-734 AGKYADCVSLKSR
+734 SPGKYADCVSLKSR

-757 SLDDAASLQSV
+757 SMDDASLQSV
-768 QMRQGTNG
+768 QLRHGPGTGVGPGQSNG
-776 WPGSGGTQSNS
+776 WPNASNS
-787 RSFVTQPNT
+787 RSFVSPPNT

-809 QEEQLY
+809 QEQLY

-833 PMENKV
+833 PMESKV

-883 PITISGLVEGMFIE
+883 PITISGLVEG
-897 SSKDSLLI
+897 
-905 PCHTGGI
+905 GI
-912 AYKNSQIQVGDQ
+912 AHKNGQIHVGDQ

-938 SHATSLLQNLGDLVD
+938 SHATSLLQNLGELVD

-962 ANGSHHLPQTQAI
+962 ANGSGSGGGGSHLLPQTQAI

-992 SKESVNGNG
+992 SKESNNNNSNANGSGNTNGNG
-1001 SATGNG
+1001 SG
-1007 NGSTNGNAN
+1007 
-1016 GNGNPNG
+1016 NG

-1101 DKIEMIMQRSE
+1101 DKIEMIMQRTE

>member
-6 SKKPIGGCV
+6 SKKPIVGCV

-20 ALKQDQQQDSHGS
+20 ALKQDQQQ
-33 FGNHHHPQQQ
+33 QQQ
-43 QQQQT
+43 QQQQDSFNGHHHPPT
-48 DSNGIAL
+48 DTAL

-107 PPVVGALSPV
+107 PPVVGSLSPV

-153 GPDTGPAIVEIEYS
+153 GSDAGPAIVEIEYS

-222 GRLKPGDRLLRVDN
+222 GRIKPGDRLLRVDN

-290 NDKLGLVLCNYTPAV
+290 NDKLGLVLCNYTAAV
-305 PPPTGTVSGSSA
+305 PASG
-317 SGSSTPSSQEKI
+317 SGSSTPSSGEKI
-329 QEETSGAAGV
+329 EESTGV

-350 DRCGALSIGDQV
+350 DRCGALSVGDQV

-373 AFSPDEVMTILDTGT
+373 AFSPDEVMTILDTST

-426 STACRQRQRFARK
+426 STAGRQRQRFARK

-445 TPGTPGTLMPSSAGG
+445 NPASTPGTTGGSSGGAGLH
-460 GGGGGPAGSGILGMG
+460 GSSSLGMG

-490 SQGAGIVLAEG
+490 SQGAGIILAE
-501 GSGSSSSGGTGS
+501 SGGGTGGTGGS
-513 GGGSGS
+513 GGG
-519 SGGAVTIAQIL
+519 GGAVAIAQIL
-530 TDSVADRSGC
+530 ADSVADRSGC

-562 QILDGGSS
+562 QLLEGGSS
-570 RSNGNTAPANWL
+570 RSGGNVGTPANWL

-634 PAHRSGSLRVGD
+634 PAHRSGSLRSGD

-659 NVDALLKEETTSGR
+659 NVDALLKEEGR
-673 QNNHGSSD
+673 SPNPNHSSSD
-681 FTTLTIKRVVL
+681 FTTLTIKRIVL
-692 PDFLPISSPIYSN
+692 PDFLPMSSPIYSN
-705 CPGPGM
+705 CPPSGINLGM
-711 GLGLGLGL
+711 GMGVSS
-719 GSSTEHDLY
+719 SSTDHDLY

-757 SLDDAASLQSV
+757 SMDDASLQSV
-768 QMRQGTNG
+768 QLRSGSGSNGGGQGNG
-776 WPGSGGTQSNS
+776 WSTAVNS
-787 RSFVTQPNT
+787 RSFVAPPNT

-809 QEEQLY
+809 QEQMY

-883 PITISGLVEGMFIE
+883 PITISGLVEG
-897 SSKDSLLI
+897 
-905 PCHTGGI
+905 GI
-912 AYKNSQIQVGDQ
+912 AHKNGQIHVGDQ

-962 ANGSHHLPQTQAI
+962 ANGTHLPQTQAI

-992 SKESVNGNG
+992 SKES
-1001 SATGNG
+1001 GNG
-1007 NGSTNGNAN
+1007 NASGSGGAN
-1016 GNGNPNG
+1016 GNGNG
-1023 KPRIFHVT
+1023 KPRVFHVT

-1101 DKIEMIMQRSE
+1101 DKIEMIMQRTE

>member
-6 SKKPIGGCV
+6 SKKPISGCV
-15 PGKSA
+15 PGKSS
-20 ALKQDQQQDSHGS
+20 ALKQEQELATK
-33 FGNHHHPQQQ
+33 QQQ
-43 QQQQT
+43 QQQQQQLQHQHQQQQQE
-48 DSNGIAL
+48 SNGIAL

-95 AITFAERNDLSY
+95 AINFAERNDLSY
-107 PPVVGALSPV
+107 PPVIGALNPV

-133 DGISTIGLSNQKVMN
+133 DGISTIGLSNQKIMN

-153 GPDTGPAIVEIEYS
+153 VGADNSPAIVEIEYS
-167 LPEYTVSQNSL
+167 LPECISQNSL
-178 CVTSKLAQIT
+178 YVTSKLAQIT

-212 VRPHGPVYKT
+212 VRLHGPVYKT
-222 GRLKPGDRLLRVDN
+222 GRIKPGDRLLRVDN
-236 VSLIGKTLA
+236 ISLIGKTLA
-245 EAQQIIKCGGHVSG
+245 EAQQIIKCGHVSG

-290 NDKLGLVLCNYTPAV
+290 NDKLGLVLCNY
-305 PPPTGTVSGSSA
+305 S
-317 SGSSTPSSQEKI
+317 SSTASSTAGTTSSTDKI
-329 QEETSGAAGV
+329 DEVTQSGIY
-339 FIASILPASIA
+339 IASILPASIA
-350 DRCGALSIGDQV
+350 DRCGALSVGDQV

-373 AFSPDEVMTILDTGT
+373 AYSPDEVMTILDTST

-426 STACRQRQRFARK
+426 TGRQRQRFVRK

-445 TPGTPGTLMPSSAGG
+445 GGGAVPNGG
-460 GGGGGPAGSGILGMG
+460 GGGVGVASNGHSSS

-490 SQGAGIVLAEG
+490 SQGAGIVLG
-501 GSGSSSSGGTGS
+501 NTSSCGR
-513 GGGSGS
+513 
-519 SGGAVTIAQIL
+519 AVSIAQIL
-530 TDSVADRSGC
+530 PDSVADRSGC
-540 IQAGDRIV
+540 IQPGDRIV
-548 AINKMYSLDAAAMR
+548 AINKMYSLEAVAMR
-562 QILDGGSS
+562 QLLEGHRSS
-570 RSNGNTAPANWL
+570 NNGATAAANWL
-582 ELEIEFDMPDA
+582 ELEVEFDMPDA
-593 VVPSSGVFSVKLLRA
+593 VVPSSGVFNVKLLRT

-619 SSHGGLVISDVKMGS
+619 SNHAGLVISDVKIGS
-634 PAHRSGSLRVGD
+634 PAHRCGSLRPGD

-659 NVDALLKEETTSGR
+659 NVDALLKELPTPPTASA
-673 QNNHGSSD
+673 D

-692 PDFLPISSPIYSN
+692 PDFLPSPSPIYSN
-705 CPGPGM
+705 CTTVVPVAGD
-711 GLGLGLGL
+711 
-719 GSSTEHDLY
+719 SELY
-728 SSAYVT
+728 SSAYV
-734 AGKYADCVSLKSR
+734 AKYNDCISLKSN
-747 TPQPDYFRVP
+747 TPQPDYFRAA
-757 SLDDAASLQSV
+757 SLDDTGSLQSV
-768 QMRQGTNG
+768 QLRHPSAAPTAI
-776 WPGSGGTQSNS
+776 WPGGGNSCASSSNS
-787 RSFVTQPNT
+787 RSFAAPPNT

-802 LPEEEDE
+802 LPEEDDE
-809 QEEQLY
+809 QDEHDAHHY
-815 PGYELNRYASVDC
+815 GGYELNRYASVDC

-883 PITISGLVEGMFIE
+883 PITISGLVEG
-897 SSKDSLLI
+897 
-905 PCHTGGI
+905 GI
-912 AYKNSQIQVGDQ
+912 GHKNGQIHVGDQ

-938 SHATSLLQNLGDLVD
+938 SHATSLLHNLGDLVD
-953 LKILRSHDL
+953 LKILRSHDISNTS
-962 ANGSHHLPQTQAI
+962 ASGVGLPQAQAI

-992 SKESVNGNG
+992 SNSNNNNG
-1001 SATGNG
+1001 SSN
-1007 NGSTNGNAN
+1007 NNASAN
-1016 GNGNPNG
+1016 
-1023 KPRIFHVT
+1023 KDQQQQRIFHVT

-1060 SGGPADMCGLLKPFD
+1060 SGGPADMCGQLKPFD

-1101 DKIEMIMQRSE
+1101 DKIEMIMQRTE

>member
-6 SKKPIGGCV
+6 SKKPIVGCV

-20 ALKQDQQQDSHGS
+20 ALKQDQQQ
-33 FGNHHHPQQQ
+33 QQQ
-43 QQQQT
+43 QQQESHNSSFNGHHHAPT
-48 DSNGIAL
+48 DTAL

-107 PPVVGALSPV
+107 PPVVGSLSPV

-153 GPDTGPAIVEIEYS
+153 GSEAGPAIVEIEYS
-167 LPEYTVSQNSL
+167 LPEYISQNSL

-222 GRLKPGDRLLRVDN
+222 GRIKPGDRLLRVDN

-290 NDKLGLVLCNYTPAV
+290 NDKLGLVLCNYTAAV
-305 PPPTGTVSGSSA
+305 PASA
-317 SGSSTPSSQEKI
+317 SGSSTPSSGEKV
-329 QEETSGAAGV
+329 EESSGV

-350 DRCGALSIGDQV
+350 DRCGALSVGDQV

-373 AFSPDEVMTILDTGT
+373 AFSPDEVMTILDTST

-426 STACRQRQRFARK
+426 STAGRQRQRFARK

-445 TPGTPGTLMPSSAGG
+445 NPAGTQGSTAGSGG
-460 GGGGGPAGSGILGMG
+460 GGGGIHGSSSLGMG

-490 SQGAGIVLAEG
+490 SQGAGIILAETGGGTG
-501 GSGSSSSGGTGS
+501 GSGGS
-513 GGGSGS
+513 GGGGGGG
-519 SGGAVTIAQIL
+519 GGAVAIAQIL
-530 TDSVADRSGC
+530 ADSVADRSGC

-562 QILDGGSS
+562 QLLEGGSS
-570 RSNGNTAPANWL
+570 RGGGNVGTPANWL

-593 VVPSSGVFSVKLLRA
+593 VVPASGVFSVKLLRA

-634 PAHRSGSLRVGD
+634 PAHRSGSLRSGD

-659 NVDALLKEETTSGR
+659 NVDALLKEEGR
-673 QNNHGSSD
+673 SQNPSHSSSD
-681 FTTLTIKRVVL
+681 FTTLTIKRIVL
-692 PDFLPISSPIYSN
+692 PDFLPMSSPIYSN
-705 CPGPGM
+705 CPPSGISMGM
-711 GLGLGLGL
+711 GVSS
-719 GSSTEHDLY
+719 SSTDHDLY

-757 SLDDAASLQSV
+757 SMDDASLQSV
-768 QMRQGTNG
+768 QLRSGSGANGGGGPGNG
-776 WPGSGGTQSNS
+776 WSTAVNS
-787 RSFVTQPNT
+787 RSFVAPPNT

-809 QEEQLY
+809 QEQMY

-883 PITISGLVEGMFIE
+883 PITISGLVEG
-897 SSKDSLLI
+897 
-905 PCHTGGI
+905 GI
-912 AYKNSQIQVGDQ
+912 AHKNGQIHVGDQ

-962 ANGSHHLPQTQAI
+962 ANGSHLPQTQAI

-992 SKESVNGNG
+992 SKESGNGNASGGGGPNGNG
-1001 SATGNG
+1001 TG
-1007 NGSTNGNAN
+1007 
-1016 GNGNPNG
+1016 G
-1023 KPRIFHVT
+1023 KPRVFHVT

-1101 DKIEMIMQRSE
+1101 DKIEMIMQRTE

>member
-15 PGKSA
+15 PGKSS
-20 ALKQDQQQDSHGS
+20 ALKQEQELSSKQLQL
-33 FGNHHHPQQQ
+33 QQQ
-43 QQQQT
+43 QQQQQ
-48 DSNGIAL
+48 DSNAIAL

-95 AITFAERNDLSY
+95 AISFAERNDLSY
-107 PPVVGALSPV
+107 PPVIGALNPV

-133 DGISTIGLSNQKVMN
+133 DGISTIGLSNQKIMN
-148 MLCAG
+148 MLCASG
-153 GPDTGPAIVEIEYS
+153 ADTGPAIVEIEYS
-167 LPEYTVSQNSL
+167 LPECTASQNSL
-178 CVTSKLAQIT
+178 YVTSKLAQIT

-212 VRPHGPVYKT
+212 VRLHGPVYKT
-222 GRLKPGDRLLRVDN
+222 GRIKPGDRLLRVDN
-236 VSLIGKTLA
+236 ISLIGKTLA
-245 EAQQIIKCGGHVSG
+245 EAQQIIKCGHVSG

-280 PLLIEIERPM
+280 PLLIEIERPL
-290 NDKLGLVLCNYTPAV
+290 NDKLGLVLCNYTSTA
-305 PPPTGTVSGSSA
+305 SSSA
-317 SGSSTPSSQEKI
+317 GTASSSTDKI
-329 QEETSGAAGV
+329 DELAQSGIY
-339 FIASILPASIA
+339 IASILPASIA
-350 DRCGALSIGDQV
+350 DRCGALSVGDQV

-373 AFSPDEVMTILDTGT
+373 AYSPDEVMTILDTGT

-405 RGHTALGSPKYSFS
+405 RGHTTLGSPKYSFS

-426 STACRQRQRFARK
+426 SGRPGRQRFVRK

-445 TPGTPGTLMPSSAGG
+445 AGG
-460 GGGGGPAGSGILGMG
+460 GAGGAGGAPGSTVAAVSNGHGSSLSG
-475 LGLCRAESFP
+475 GLCRAESFP

-490 SQGAGIVLAEG
+490 SQGAGIVLGAA
-501 GSGSSSSGGTGS
+501 SSCGR
-513 GGGSGS
+513 
-519 SGGAVTIAQIL
+519 AVSIAQIL
-530 TDSVADRSGC
+530 PDSVADRSGC
-540 IQAGDRIV
+540 IQPGDRIV
-548 AINKMYSLDAAAMR
+548 AINKMYNLDAAAMR
-562 QILDGGSS
+562 QLLDGRAG
-570 RSNGNTAPANWL
+570 GGGHAAAHWL
-582 ELEIEFDMPDA
+582 ELEVEFDMPDT
-593 VVPSSGVFSVKLLRA
+593 VVPSSGVFNVKLLRA

-634 PAHRSGSLRVGD
+634 PAHRCGTLRPGD

-659 NVDALLKEETTSGR
+659 NVDALLKELPTATATAAAAATTT
-673 QNNHGSSD
+673 D

-692 PDFLPISSPIYSN
+692 PDFLPNPPIYSN
-705 CPGPGM
+705 CTTAVVAGGV
-711 GLGLGLGL
+711 GVAGDN
-719 GSSTEHDLY
+719 ELY
-728 SSAYVT
+728 SSAYV
-734 AGKYADCVSLKSR
+734 ASKYGEVKYNDCISLKSS
-747 TPQPDYFRVP
+747 TPQPDYFRANS
-757 SLDDAASLQSV
+757 SLDETGSLQSV
-768 QMRQGTNG
+768 QLRHPPSNGAWPVGNGRGFANGTA
-776 WPGSGGTQSNS
+776 
-787 RSFVTQPNT
+787 NT

-802 LPEEEDE
+802 LAEQEEDE
-809 QEEQLY
+809 QDDENEQASHY
-815 PGYELNRYASVDC
+815 GGYELNRYASVDC

-833 PMENKV
+833 PMESKV

-883 PITISGLVEGMFIE
+883 PITISGLVEG
-897 SSKDSLLI
+897 
-905 PCHTGGI
+905 GI
-912 AYKNSQIQVGDQ
+912 AFKNGQIHVGDQ

-938 SHATSLLQNLGDLVD
+938 SHATSLLHHLGDVVD
-953 LKILRSHDL
+953 LKILRSHDI
-962 ANGSHHLPQTQAI
+962 NSSSSCSLPAATQAI

-981 RPRSPSANTEA
+981 RPRSPSTNTEA
-992 SKESVNGNG
+992 SG
-1001 SATGNG
+1001 SNKDQAQ
-1007 NGSTNGNAN
+1007 SQQQQQQQQQQQ
-1016 GNGNPNG
+1016 
-1023 KPRIFHVT
+1023 RIFHVT
-1031 LYKDKVYDD
+1031 LHKDRVYDD

-1060 SGGPADMCGLLKPFD
+1060 SGGPADICGQLKPFD

-1082 MKTQDFDCCLT
+1082 IKTQDFDCCLT

-1101 DKIEMIMQRSE
+1101 DKIEMIMQRTE

>member
-1 MKLWK
+1 
-6 SKKPIGGCV
+6 
-15 PGKSA
+15 
-20 ALKQDQQQDSHGS
+20 
-33 FGNHHHPQQQ
+33 
-43 QQQQT
+43 
-48 DSNGIAL
+48 L
-55 APMLSVDRAMSPAQS
+55 AVDRAMSPAQS

-148 MLCAG
+148 MLCSG
-153 GPDTGPAIVEIEYS
+153 GPESGPAIVEIEYS

-222 GRLKPGDRLLRVDN
+222 GRIKPGDRLLRVDN
-236 VSLIGKTLA
+236 VSDTDTSISVSVSYNSITLPPQVSLIGKTLA

-305 PPPTGTVSGSSA
+305 AASGSGSSPP
-317 SGSSTPSSQEKI
+317 PSSGPEKI
-329 QEETSGAAGV
+329 EESAGV

-350 DRCGALSIGDQV
+350 DRCGALSVGDQV

-426 STACRQRQRFARK
+426 TAGRQRQRFARK

-445 TPGTPGTLMPSSAGG
+445 GPMSGATAATPVSAGG
-460 GGGGGPAGSGILGMG
+460 GTNGSSSLGMG

-490 SQGAGIVLAEG
+490 SHGAGIILTDTMGNQV
-501 GSGSSSSGGTGS
+501 GTGS
-513 GGGSGS
+513 ATGSGP
-519 SGGAVTIAQIL
+519 GAGAVTIAQIL
-530 TDSVADRSGC
+530 ADSVADRSGC

-562 QILDGGSS
+562 QLLEGGGVN
-570 RSNGNTAPANWL
+570 RGAGGAGGIATAPANWL

-619 SSHGGLVISDVKMGS
+619 SSHGGLVIADVKMGS
-634 PAHRSGSLRVGD
+634 PAHRSGSLRSGD

-659 NVDALLKEETTSGR
+659 NVDALLKEEGR
-673 QNNHGSSD
+673 GPHSSNSD

-692 PDFLPISSPIYSN
+692 PDFLPMSSPIYSN
-705 CPGPGM
+705 CPPV
-711 GLGLGLGL
+711 GLGLGL
-719 GSSTEHDLY
+719 GSSGGDHDLY

-734 AGKYADCVSLKSR
+734 SSGKYADCVSLKSR

-757 SLDDAASLQSV
+757 SMDDASLQSV
-768 QMRQGTNG
+768 QLRHGPGTGPGQSNG
-776 WPGSGGTQSNS
+776 WPGANNS
-787 RSFVTQPNT
+787 RSFVSPPNT

-809 QEEQLY
+809 QEQLY

-833 PMENKV
+833 PMESKV

-878 EDITK
+878 EDVTK
-883 PITISGLVEGMFIE
+883 PITISGLVEG
-897 SSKDSLLI
+897 
-905 PCHTGGI
+905 GI
-912 AYKNSQIQVGDQ
+912 AHKNGQIHVGDQ

-938 SHATSLLQNLGDLVD
+938 SHATSLLQNLGELVD

-962 ANGSHHLPQTQAI
+962 VNGSSAGGGSHLLPQTQAI

-992 SKESVNGNG
+992 SKESLGNGNNNSSNSNNANASG
-1001 SATGNG
+1001 NTNGNG
-1007 NGSTNGNAN
+1007 NGSGS
-1016 GNGNPNG
+1016 G

-1101 DKIEMIMQRSE
+1101 DKIEMIMQRTE

>member
-6 SKKPIGGCV
+6 SKKPIVGCV
-15 PGKSA
+15 PGKSS
-20 ALKQDQQQDSHGS
+20 ALKQEQEL
-33 FGNHHHPQQQ
+33 HHHHHPQHPQHNPHPHPQQQ
-43 QQQQT
+43 QQQHPQAE
-48 DSNGIAL
+48 SNGIAL

-107 PPVVGALSPV
+107 PPVVGALNPV

-148 MLCAG
+148 MLCTDAG
-153 GPDTGPAIVEIEYS
+153 GGGGGPAIVEIEYS
-167 LPEYTVSQNSL
+167 LPEYISQNSL
-178 CVTSKLAQIT
+178 CVSSKLAQIT

-222 GRLKPGDRLLRVDN
+222 GRIKPGDRLLRVDN
-236 VSLIGKTLA
+236 ISLIGKTLA
-245 EAQQIIKCGGHVSG
+245 EAQQIIKCGGVHVSGG

-290 NDKLGLVLCNYTPAV
+290 NDKLGLVLCNYTAAMAAA
-305 PPPTGTVSGSSA
+305 GSSSVSG
-317 SGSSTPSSQEKI
+317 SGSSTPSSGGGEKMEDMVMVVT
-329 QEETSGAAGV
+329 QPGV
-339 FIASILPASIA
+339 YIASILPASIA
-350 DRCGALSIGDQV
+350 DRCGALSVGDQV
-362 LSIDDTMIEHT
+362 LSIDDTMIEHS
-373 AFSPDEVMTILDTGT
+373 AYSPDEVMTILDTST

-426 STACRQRQRFARK
+426 TSASASTGRQRQRFARK

-445 TPGTPGTLMPSSAGG
+445 GQPMAAAAAGG
-460 GGGGGPAGSGILGMG
+460 GGGGGAGTGHASSS

-490 SQGAGIVLAEG
+490 SQGAGIVLG
-501 GSGSSSSGGTGS
+501 GDGSQGGC
-513 GGGSGS
+513 
-519 SGGAVTIAQIL
+519 GAAMTIGQIL
-530 TDSVADRSGC
+530 ADSVADRSGC
-540 IQAGDRIV
+540 IQVGDRIV
-548 AINKMYSLDAAAMR
+548 AINKMYSLDAMAMR
-562 QILDGGSS
+562 QLLEGGSL
-570 RSNGNTAPANWL
+570 RHTSNGNGHGSNGNITNMNAPANWL

-593 VVPSSGVFSVKLLRA
+593 VVPSSGVFNVKLLRA

-634 PAHRSGSLRVGD
+634 PAHRSGSLRAGD

-659 NVDALLKEETTSGR
+659 NVDSLLKDSQPTQQQQQSSSSPPVSSTTGA
-673 QNNHGSSD
+673 D

-692 PDFLPISSPIYSN
+692 PDFLPMASSPIYSN
-705 CPGPGM
+705 CPAGAGGM
-711 GLGLGLGL
+711 A
-719 GSSTEHDLY
+719 EHDLY

-734 AGKYADCVSLKSR
+734 AGKYADCISLKSR
-747 TPQPDYFRVP
+747 TPQPEYFRLP
-757 SLDDAASLQSV
+757 SSMPMQQQQQQQQHQQQQQEEQSAV
-768 QMRQGTNG
+768 QMRHVGG
-776 WPGSGGTQSNS
+776 GGSFS
-787 RSFVTQPNT
+787 RSFVGAGAVNT

-809 QEEQLY
+809 QDEDREQLY
-815 PGYELNRYASVDC
+815 TGYELNRYASVDC

-833 PMENKV
+833 PMESKV

-883 PITISGLVEGMFIE
+883 PITISGLVEG
-897 SSKDSLLI
+897 
-905 PCHTGGI
+905 GI
-912 AYKNSQIQVGDQ
+912 GHKNGQIHVGDQ

-953 LKILRSHDL
+953 LKILRSHADL

-981 RPRSPSANTEA
+981 RPRSPS
-992 SKESVNGNG
+992 KESTSNGNG
-1001 SATGNG
+1001 SATGSA
-1007 NGSTNGNAN
+1007 NGSTNGIAN
-1016 GNGNPNG
+1016 GSG
-1023 KPRIFHVT
+1023 KQRIFHVT

-1060 SGGPADMCGLLKPFD
+1060 SGGPADMCSLLKPFD

-1101 DKIEMIMQRSE
+1101 DKIEMIMQRTE

>member
-15 PGKSA
+15 PGKSS
-20 ALKQDQQQDSHGS
+20 ALKQEQELATKL
-33 FGNHHHPQQQ
+33 QQQ
-43 QQQQT
+43 QQQQQQHQQQHE
-48 DSNGIAL
+48 SNGIAM

-95 AITFAERNDLSY
+95 AINFAERNDLSY
-107 PPVVGALSPV
+107 PPVIGALNPV

-133 DGISTIGLSNQKVMN
+133 DGISTIGLSNQKIMN

-153 GPDTGPAIVEIEYS
+153 VGADPSPAIVEIEYS
-167 LPEYTVSQNSL
+167 LPECISQNSL
-178 CVTSKLAQIT
+178 YVTSKLAQIT

-212 VRPHGPVYKT
+212 VRLHGPVYKT
-222 GRLKPGDRLLRVDN
+222 GRIKPGDRLLRVDN
-236 VSLIGKTLA
+236 ISLIGKTLA
-245 EAQQIIKCGGHVSG
+245 EAQQIIKCGHVSG

-290 NDKLGLVLCNYTPAV
+290 NDKLGLVLCNYNS
-305 PPPTGTVSGSSA
+305 SGSSSA
-317 SGSSTPSSQEKI
+317 GTTSSTDKI
-329 QEETSGAAGV
+329 DEVTQSGIY
-339 FIASILPASIA
+339 IASILPASIA
-350 DRCGALSIGDQV
+350 DRCGALSVGDQV

-373 AFSPDEVMTILDTGT
+373 AYSPDEVMTILDTST

-426 STACRQRQRFARK
+426 TGRQRPRIVRK

-445 TPGTPGTLMPSSAGG
+445 ANGG
-460 GGGGGPAGSGILGMG
+460 GGGGGGGGNANGNPS

-490 SQGAGIVLAEG
+490 SQGSGIVLG
-501 GSGSSSSGGTGS
+501 NSLP
-513 GGGSGS
+513 
-519 SGGAVTIAQIL
+519 VIIAQIQP
-530 TDSVADRSGC
+530 DSVADRSGC
-540 IQAGDRIV
+540 IQPGDRIV
-548 AINKMYSLDAAAMR
+548 AINKMYSLDAIAMR
-562 QILDGGSS
+562 QLLEG
-570 RSNGNTAPANWL
+570 RSNNGAPTAANWL
-582 ELEIEFDMPDA
+582 ELEVEFDMPDA
-593 VVPSSGVFSVKLLRA
+593 VVPSSGVFNVKLLRA
-608 GKCGLGLSVSG
+608 GKCGLGVSVSG
-619 SSHGGLVISDVKMGS
+619 SSHAGLVISDVKMGS
-634 PAHRSGSLRVGD
+634 PAHRCGSLRPGD

-659 NVDALLKEETTSGR
+659 NVDALLKELPTPAASA
-673 QNNHGSSD
+673 D

-692 PDFLPISSPIYSN
+692 PDFLPSPIYSN
-705 CPGPGM
+705 CTTAVPGDN
-711 GLGLGLGL
+711 
-719 GSSTEHDLY
+719 ELY
-728 SSAYVT
+728 SSAYV
-734 AGKYADCVSLKSR
+734 ASKYAEVKYNDCISLKSS
-747 TPQPDYFRVP
+747 TPQPDYFRAP
-757 SLDDAASLQSV
+757 SLDETGSLQSV
-768 QMRQGTNG
+768 QLRHPSTAANAAWTGVN
-776 WPGSGGTQSNS
+776 SCSNS
-787 RSFVTQPNT
+787 RSFAAPPNT

-802 LPEEEDE
+802 LPEEDDEQDE
-809 QEEQLY
+809 QETHHY
-815 PGYELNRYASVDC
+815 GGYELNRYASVDC

-883 PITISGLVEGMFIE
+883 PITISGLVEG
-897 SSKDSLLI
+897 
-905 PCHTGGI
+905 GI
-912 AYKNSQIQVGDQ
+912 AHKNGQIHVGDQ

-938 SHATSLLQNLGDLVD
+938 SHATSLLHNLGDLVD
-953 LKILRSHDL
+953 LKILRSHDISN
-962 ANGSHHLPQTQAI
+962 AASSGAAGLPQTQAI

-992 SKESVNGNG
+992 SNNNNNNNS
-1001 SATGNG
+1001 
-1007 NGSTNGNAN
+1007 NAS
-1016 GNGNPNG
+1016 GG
-1023 KPRIFHVT
+1023 KDQQQRIFHVT

-1060 SGGPADMCGLLKPFD
+1060 SGGPADMCGQLKPFD

>member
-33 FGNHHHPQQQ
+33 FGNHHNP

-107 PPVVGALSPV
+107 PPVVGALNPV

-167 LPEYTVSQNSL
+167 LPEYISQNSL

-305 PPPTGTVSGSSA
+305 PPTTATVSGSSA

-460 GGGGGPAGSGILGMG
+460 PAGSGILGMG

-501 GSGSSSSGGTGS
+501 GSGSSSSGGAGS

-530 TDSVADRSGC
+530 NDSVADRSGC

-659 NVDALLKEETTSGR
+659 NVDALLKEETASGR
-673 QNNHGSSD
+673 QNNHGNSD

-705 CPGPGM
+705 CPGPGV

-787 RSFVTQPNT
+787 RSFVPQPNT

-883 PITISGLVEGMFIE
+883 PITISGLVEG
-897 SSKDSLLI
+897 
-905 PCHTGGI
+905 GI

-1007 NGSTNGNAN
+1007 NGNTNGTA
-1016 GNGNPNG
+1016 NGNPNG

>member
-6 SKKPIGGCV
+6 SKKPIVGCV

-20 ALKQDQQQDSHGS
+20 ALKQDQQQ
-33 FGNHHHPQQQ
+33 QQQ
-43 QQQQT
+43 QQQQQESHNSSFNGHHHPPT
-48 DSNGIAL
+48 DTAL

-107 PPVVGALSPV
+107 PPVVGSLSPV

-153 GPDTGPAIVEIEYS
+153 GSDAGPAIVEIEYS
-167 LPEYTVSQNSL
+167 LPEYISQNSL

-222 GRLKPGDRLLRVDN
+222 GRIKPGDRLLRVDN

-280 PLLIEIERPM
+280 PLIIEIERPM
-290 NDKLGLVLCNYTPAV
+290 NDKLGLVLCNYTPAMAA
-305 PPPTGTVSGSSA
+305 SG
-317 SGSSTPSSQEKI
+317 SGSSTPSSGEKI
-329 QEETSGAAGV
+329 EESTGV

-350 DRCGALSIGDQV
+350 DRCGALSVGDQV

-373 AFSPDEVMTILDTGT
+373 AFSPDEVMTILDTST

-426 STACRQRQRFARK
+426 STAGRQRQRFARK

-445 TPGTPGTLMPSSAGG
+445 NAGVNTPGSSV
-460 GGGGGPAGSGILGMG
+460 GMVG

-490 SQGAGIVLAEG
+490 SHGAGIILGESPAG
-501 GSGSSSSGGTGS
+501 GGA
-513 GGGSGS
+513 GGGSAG
-519 SGGAVTIAQIL
+519 GGAVAIAQIL
-530 TDSVADRSGC
+530 NDSVADRSGC

-548 AINKMYSLDAAAMR
+548 AINKMYSLDAGAMR
-562 QILDGGSS
+562 QLLEGGSG
-570 RSNGNTAPANWL
+570 RGGAGNNSGTPPANWL

-593 VVPSSGVFSVKLLRA
+593 VVPASGVFSVKLLRA

-634 PAHRSGSLRVGD
+634 PAHRSGSLRSGD

-659 NVDALLKEETTSGR
+659 NVDALLKEQ
-673 QNNHGSSD
+673 QNPSSSASSASSD
-681 FTTLTIKRVVL
+681 FTTLTIKRIVL
-692 PDFLPISSPIYSN
+692 PDFLPMSSPIYSN
-705 CPGPGM
+705 CPPMAMGM
-711 GLGLGLGL
+711 GGMGVSS
-719 GSSTEHDLY
+719 SSTDHDLY

-757 SLDDAASLQSV
+757 SMDDASLQSV
-768 QMRQGTNG
+768 QLRSGSGCSGNGGSRGVNEAGNG
-776 WPGSGGTQSNS
+776 WSTAGVNS
-787 RSFVTQPNT
+787 RSFGAASNQLPNT

-809 QEEQLY
+809 QEQLY

-883 PITISGLVEGMFIE
+883 PITISGLVEG
-897 SSKDSLLI
+897 
-905 PCHTGGI
+905 GI
-912 AYKNSQIQVGDQ
+912 AHKNGQIHVSDQ

-962 ANGSHHLPQTQAI
+962 ANGSHLPQTQAI

-992 SKESVNGNG
+992 SKESGNGNSNGCGAGSNGNG
-1001 SATGNG
+1001 G
-1007 NGSTNGNAN
+1007 
-1016 GNGNPNG
+1016 NG
-1023 KPRIFHVT
+1023 KPRVFHVT

-1101 DKIEMIMQRSE
+1101 DKIEMIMQRTE

>member
-6 SKKPIGGCV
+6 SKKPIVGCV

-20 ALKQDQQQDSHGS
+20 SLKQDQQQ
-33 FGNHHHPQQQ
+33 QQQ
-43 QQQQT
+43 QQQQQETHNNSFNGHCHPPT
-48 DSNGIAL
+48 DTAL

-107 PPVVGALSPV
+107 PPVVGSLSPV

-148 MLCAG
+148 MLCASG
-153 GPDTGPAIVEIEYS
+153 SDAGPAIVEIEYS
-167 LPEYTVSQNSL
+167 LPEYISQNSL

-222 GRLKPGDRLLRVDN
+222 GRIKPGDRLLRVDN

-290 NDKLGLVLCNYTPAV
+290 NDKLGLVLCNYTPAM
-305 PPPTGTVSGSSA
+305 PTSG
-317 SGSSTPSSQEKI
+317 SGSSTPSSAEKI
-329 QEETSGAAGV
+329 EESGGV

-350 DRCGALSIGDQV
+350 DRCGALSVGDQV

-373 AFSPDEVMTILDTGT
+373 AFSPDEVMTILDTST

-426 STACRQRQRFARK
+426 STAGRQRQRFARK

-445 TPGTPGTLMPSSAGG
+445 NPAITPGSTGGSVGTGGIHGSS
-460 GGGGGPAGSGILGMG
+460 SMGMG

-490 SQGAGIVLAEG
+490 SQGAGIILAESG
-501 GSGSSSSGGTGS
+501 GNVSGTGGTGS
-513 GGGSGS
+513 G
-519 SGGAVTIAQIL
+519 AVAIAQIL
-530 TDSVADRSGC
+530 ADSVADRSGC

-562 QILDGGSS
+562 QLLEGGLS
-570 RSNGNTAPANWL
+570 RNGGNVGAPANWL

-634 PAHRSGSLRVGD
+634 PAHRSGSLRSGD

-659 NVDALLKEETTSGR
+659 NVDALLKEEGR
-673 QNNHGSSD
+673 SQNHSSSD
-681 FTTLTIKRVVL
+681 FTTLTIKRIVL
-692 PDFLPISSPIYSN
+692 PDFLPMSSPIYSN
-705 CPGPGM
+705 CPASGINLGM
-711 GLGLGLGL
+711 GMGV
-719 GSSTEHDLY
+719 STSMDHDLY
-728 SSAYVT
+728 SNAYVT

-757 SLDDAASLQSV
+757 SMDDASLQSV
-768 QMRQGTNG
+768 QLRSGPGSAGGQSNG
-776 WPGSGGTQSNS
+776 WSTGVNS
-787 RSFVTQPNT
+787 RSFVAPPNT

-809 QEEQLY
+809 QEQMY
-815 PGYELNRYASVDC
+815 TGYELNRYASVDC

-883 PITISGLVEGMFIE
+883 PITISGLVEG
-897 SSKDSLLI
+897 
-905 PCHTGGI
+905 GI
-912 AYKNSQIQVGDQ
+912 AHKNGQIHVSDQ

-962 ANGSHHLPQTQAI
+962 ANGSHLPQTQAI

-992 SKESVNGNG
+992 SKESG
-1001 SATGNG
+1001 
-1007 NGSTNGNAN
+1007 NGNAN
-1016 GNGNPNG
+1016 GISGSNGNVSG
-1023 KPRIFHVT
+1023 KPRVFHVT

-1101 DKIEMIMQRSE
+1101 DKIEMIMQRTE

>member
-6 SKKPIGGCV
+6 SKKPIGSCV
-15 PGKSA
+15 PGK
-20 ALKQDQQQDSHGS
+20 KQEQQHQQQQL
-33 FGNHHHPQQQ
+33 QQQ
-43 QQQQT
+43 QQQQQQSEVVSSNKQT
-48 DSNGIAL
+48 TSSNGIPL
-55 APMLSVDRAMSPAQS
+55 APMLSETYGFSFSLHTMPLAQGYRISAQVDRAMSPAQS

-95 AITFAERNDLSY
+95 AITFAERHDLSY
-107 PPVVGALSPV
+107 PPVVGSLNPV

-133 DGISTIGLSNQKVMN
+133 DGISTIGLSNQKIMA
-148 MLCAG
+148 MLCANG
-153 GPDTGPAIVEIEYS
+153 GVVDAGPAIVEIEYS
-167 LPEYTVSQNSL
+167 LPEYISQNSL

-222 GRLKPGDRLLRVDN
+222 GRIKPGDRLLRVDN

-280 PLLIEIERPM
+280 PLIIEIERPM
-290 NDKLGLVLCNYTPAV
+290 NDKLGLVLCNYSTV
-305 PPPTGTVSGSSA
+305 GTT
-317 SGSSTPSSQEKI
+317 SST
-329 QEETSGAAGV
+329 TSTDKLDEVTQSGIY
-339 FIASILPASIA
+339 IASILPASIA
-350 DRCGALSIGDQV
+350 DRCGALSVGDQV
-362 LSIDDTMIEHT
+362 LTIDDNMIEQT
-373 AFSPDEVMTILDTGT
+373 ACTPDEVMTILDTST

-426 STACRQRQRFARK
+426 TSTGRQRQRFVRK

-445 TPGTPGTLMPSSAGG
+445 VNGNNI
-460 GGGGGPAGSGILGMG
+460 GGPAGSANGASGPI
-475 LGLCRAESFP
+475 GLCRAESFP

-490 SQGAGIVLAEG
+490 SQGAGIVLCEEANNCG
-501 GSGSSSSGGTGS
+501 RA
-513 GGGSGS
+513 
-519 SGGAVTIAQIL
+519 AVSIAQIL
-530 TDSVADRSGC
+530 SDSVADRSGC
-540 IQAGDRIV
+540 IQPGDRIV
-548 AINKMYSLDAAAMR
+548 AINKMYNLDVAGMR
-562 QILDGGSS
+562 QLLEPA
-570 RSNGNTAPANWL
+570 RTNNPPPANWL

-593 VVPSSGVFSVKLLRA
+593 VVPSSGVFNVKLLRT
-608 GKCGLGLSVSG
+608 GKCGLGLSMG
-619 SSHGGLVISDVKMGS
+619 NHGGLVITDVKMGS
-634 PAHRSGSLRVGD
+634 PAHRCGSLRAGD

-659 NVDALLKEETTSGR
+659 NVDALLKESSVA
-673 QNNHGSSD
+673 GSVPPSSSTD
-681 FTTLTIKRVVL
+681 YTTLTIKRVNL
-692 PDFLPISSPIYSN
+692 PDFLPSPIYSN
-705 CPGPGM
+705 CQPGSNGV
-711 GLGLGLGL
+711 
-719 GSSTEHDLY
+719 SSVSNGGDHDLY
-728 SSAYVT
+728 SSAYV
-734 AGKYADCVSLKSR
+734 AAKYAEVKYNDCGSISLKSR
-747 TPQPDYFRVP
+747 TPQPDYFRGP
-757 SLDDAASLQSV
+757 SMDENSLQSV
-768 QMRQGTNG
+768 VQLRHGGTAG
-776 WPGSGGTQSNS
+776 TSASGGIWITSNGAS
-787 RSFVTQPNT
+787 GRAYPNAANNT

-809 QEEQLY
+809 QDDGLDGQQY
-815 PGYELNRYASVDC
+815 AGYELNRYASVDC
-828 TALPP
+828 TVLPP

-883 PITISGLVEGMFIE
+883 PITISGLVEG
-897 SSKDSLLI
+897 
-905 PCHTGGI
+905 GI
-912 AYKNSQIQVGDQ
+912 AHKNSQIHVGDQ

-953 LKILRSHDL
+953 LKILRSHDM
-962 ANGSHHLPQTQAI
+962 ANGHSSQIQTPQAI

-981 RPRSPSANTEA
+981 RPRSPSANTET
-992 SKESVNGNG
+992 SS
-1001 SATGNG
+1001 
-1007 NGSTNGNAN
+1007 
-1016 GNGNPNG
+1016 NPGCKDVPGGGAGAAAGVGGG
-1023 KPRIFHVT
+1023 KQCIFHVT

-1060 SGGPADMCGLLKPFD
+1060 SGGPADMCGQLKPFD

-1101 DKIEMIMQRSE
+1101 DKIEMIMQRTE